1 MQFTRP
7 TAFLRTFALLTALF
21 VGSCFLYPV
30 VSPVVLHAADVQPV
44 SADKERIIKTVRF
57 LSEENFPRSTSP
69 GNKKKTV
76 DYLVNAAAESGLEAV
91 RHEFFIKQILGD
103 DEIAI
108 EINSHTFT
116 NIHVFRKGKTDKRI
130 IVAAH
135 YDALAHS
142 PGADDN
148 ASGVAA
154 LIELAHFLAK
164 TPELNCDIEL
174 VFYDLEEDGLLGSW
188 YHARKLK
195 TGDVDVVGML
205 CLDMVGYFS
214 DADNSQRYPVRGMSA
229 LYGTRGN
236 FLAMIGR
243 SEDTQLLTQVKKT
256 FEDAVPMRIAAMPMS
271 RGLELFLTF
280 SDHAPFWREGYPA
293 LLFTDTADLRNRHYH
308 RSSDTWDTLDYN
320 RLAQVPVG
328 IYHVILAI
336 DAAQQ

>member
-1 MQFTRP
+1 MHKPPIPFTP
-7 TAFLRTFALLTALF
+7 LPFLQTLAVLSVSF
-21 VGSCFLYPV
+21 VVAGF
-30 VSPVVLHAADVQPV
+30 LHAEEPQKVT
-44 SADKERIIKTVRF
+44 ADKERIIQTVRF
-57 LSEENFPRSTSP
+57 LSEENFPRTTSP
-69 GNKKKTV
+69 GNKEKTIEFIV
-76 DYLVNAAAESGLEAV
+76 KAIADAGLEAV
-91 RHEFFIKQILGD
+91 RNEFFIRQILGD

-116 NIHVFRKGKTDKRI
+116 NIHVLKKGKTERRI

-154 LIELAHFLAK
+154 LIELAHFLK
-164 TPELNCDIEL
+164 KMPEPNCDIEL

-195 TGDVDVVGML
+195 THGVDVVAML
-205 CLDMVGYFS
+205 SLDMVGYFS
-214 DADNSQRYPVRGMSA
+214 DADHSQRYPVGGMSR
-229 LYGTRGN
+229 LYGTKGN

-243 SEDTQLLTQVKKT
+243 TEDVSLLSQVKKT
-256 FEDAVPMRIAAMPMS
+256 FEEAVPLRIAAMPMS
-271 RGLELFLTF
+271 RGLELFLSF

-308 RSSDTWDTLDYN
+308 RSSDTWDTLDYD

-328 IYHVILAI
+328 IYYVILAI
-336 DAAQQ
+336 DAVHK